1 MISSRHIHSVAR
13 QLLLAVLLSL
23 PVGLFAQGGVGVN
36 LGGNVP
42 DGAAVLDLSSTNRGM
57 LTPRMT
63 KAQRDAIAGPATG
76 LLIFQTDEQ
85 PGFRFYDGTEWVYL
99 RGTSS
104 VPGRMEIAAG
114 CAVSTAVP
122 AGSGITGSYNCGNG
136 TGTVNFGG
144 LFDNPP
150 AVNINS
156 SVVPVP
162 PPAPDIYCIPQ
173 YSASCNTFFTADPI
187 TGVRIQHSTV
197 GAGGPWTQIMQR
209 QTSGAQGTGCDA
221 PNNGNYYEVPE
232 GEATATL
239 SGNVGACGPNWYR
252 IDIRSGSEWPDGV
265 QAWIDWNADG
275 DFIDAQEH
283 IPLTPIFGISQG
295 NYLSSQAIQVPN
307 FALNGST
314 VMRCKSIYMPT
325 EGGNANNPCA
335 GGTFG
340 ETEDYTLTIDCAT
353 TGPAPEIPAYCVVT
367 DVTLTSFDF
376 KCSLLSGA
384 PIAPPHV
391 QFDLVPID

>member
-1 MISSRHIHSVAR
+1 VAK
-13 QLLLAVLLSL
+13 QLLFAAMLL
-23 PVGLFAQGGVGVN
+23 PFGLFAQGGVGINVA
-36 LGGNVP
+36 GNP
-42 DGAAVLDLSSTNRGM
+42 ADGSAVLDLSSTNRGM

-76 LLIFQTDEQ
+76 LLIYQIDEQ
-85 PGFRFYDGTEWVYL
+85 PGFRFYDGLEWVYL
-99 RGTSS
+99 RGNSS
-104 VPGRMEIAAG
+104 VPGRIDIAAG
-114 CAVSTAVP
+114 CAVSTAAP
-122 AGSGITGSYNCGNG
+122 AGSGITGTYNCGNG

-150 AVNINS
+150 VVNMSS

-173 YSASCNTFFTADPI
+173 YAAPCNTFFTADPI
-187 TGVRIQHSTV
+187 TGVRIYQ
-197 GAGGPWTQIMQR
+197 GASATGPWGMPIMER
-209 QTSGAQGTGCDA
+209 ATNGNVGTGCDA
-221 PNNGNYYEVPE
+221 PGNGNYYEVPI

-239 SGNVGACGPNWYR
+239 SGNLGACGPNWYR
-252 IDIRSGSEWPDGV
+252 IEIRSGQEWPDGV

-275 DFIDAQEH
+275 DFLDAEEH
-283 IPLTPIFGISQG
+283 ISNPPAIFGISQ
-295 NYLSSQAIQVPN
+295 NTWVSSQPFQVPN

-353 TGPAPEIPAYCVVT
+353 TGPAPEIPSYCVVT

-384 PIAPPHV
+384 PISPPQV
-391 QFDLVPID
+391 QFDLVPVD